1 MNCLTKLFQQKRRRI
16 GYILAFSGPM
26 ISKRDSSD
34 NSIYNYCPRY
44 YNTYIHRL
52 HIHIPKSEENYYC
65 FPCYFLFSH
74 TFILRFLD
82 FVVPILFLMSFRH
95 SNQYRLSILHEQ
107 PIRFQ
112 EEYFVLFSSN
122 THSNLPFL
130 QLKWSLIE
138 ITPTPV
144 LSLSSFLIIPVTFIT
159 AKSFL
164 RS

>member
-1 MNCLTKLFQQKRRRI
+1 M
-16 GYILAFSGPM
+16 Y
-26 ISKRDSSD
+26 

-164 RS
+164 RSWCLRHGYRQSLRHLLSVTSFP